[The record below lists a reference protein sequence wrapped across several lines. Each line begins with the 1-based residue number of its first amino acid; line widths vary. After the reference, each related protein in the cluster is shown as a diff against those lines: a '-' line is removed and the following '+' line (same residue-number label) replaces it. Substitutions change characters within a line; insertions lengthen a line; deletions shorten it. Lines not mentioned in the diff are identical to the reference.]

1 MVKVI
6 LLILEWTLASTGAQA
21 NAEAQSIKNSISQE
35 VTAVVYEDCDTF
47 KSESTIAPSIF
58 LIAIDE

>member
-6 LLILEWTLASTGAQA
+6 LLILEWALASTGAQA
-21 NAEAQSIKNSISQE
+21 NAESQSIKNSISQE

-47 KSESTIAPSIF
+47 KSESTIVPSIF
-58 LIAIDE
+58 LITTDE

>member
-6 LLILEWTLASTGAQA
+6 LLILEWALASTGVQSC
-21 NAEAQSIKNSISQE
+21 AETQSIKNSISQE

-47 KSESTIAPSIF
+47 KSESTIVPSIF
-58 LIAIDE
+58 LITTDE